1 MSPRAMAR
9 AAVPCPCPLSRAG
22 EEGGQRE
29 TRQELGRHEPR
40 TFSSAAFRPAGRT
53 SPRCRRAGFSAG
65 WRPAAPSGCS
75 PAARWTPAPPAPG
88 ASDRRPGGERPVSGP
103 GGTGPARALPAVCP
117 EGQGTLRC
125 HFNAQRTALWSFIA
139 LISPRPWE
147 SPVECE
153 LGLSGS
159 TGPGPDPPSAGPH
172 SLSNAMSRLVCGC
185 PTEERT
191 VSYGSIYARS
201 HQGCQETLHSSV

>member
-22 EEGGQRE
+22 EEGGQRD

-53 SPRCRRAGFSAG
+53 SPQCRRAGFSAG

-103 GGTGPARALPAVCP
+103 GGTGPARALPAICP

-125 HFNAQRTALWSFIA
+125 HFKCSTHSALVFYSIN
-139 LISPRPWE
+139 L
-147 SPVECE
+147 
-153 LGLSGS
+153 
-159 TGPGPDPPSAGPH
+159 PSAPGKP
-172 SLSNAMSRLVCGC
+172 SGM
-185 PTEERT
+185 
-191 VSYGSIYARS
+191 
-201 HQGCQETLHSSV
+201 